1 MRLRVDLECDRCYKK
16 IKKLLCKF
24 PEIRDQIFY
33 EKDNTVEIKVV
44 CCSPGKIRDKLIC
57 KGGKTI
63 KSIEIIVPEKPK
75 TPSEKPKPPP
85 EKPKEAEKPKPL
97 PERPKEPEKPK
108 PPPEKP
114 KEPEKLKPPPEKKEE
129 PKKEEPKDQPKPV
142 VKPPAP
148 APAPAPVPGYPQFY
162 PVAVCCK
169 PCFDLGHGG
178 PCHHGNG
185 IPYQRPSTYDGYVRL
200 VPSYDEP
207 YGGWPSGC
215 RCNRSYGCRCEYFTE
230 ENPACTIM

>member
-1 MRLRVDLECDRCYKK
+1 M
-16 IKKLLCKF
+16 
-24 PEIRDQIFY
+24 
-33 EKDNTVEIKVV
+33 IKVV
-44 CCSPGKIRDKLIC
+44 CCSPHKIREKLIC

-63 KSIEIIVPEKPK
+63 KWIEIIG
-75 TPSEKPKPPP
+75 
-85 EKPKEAEKPKPL
+85 
-97 PERPKEPEKPK
+97 PEKPK
-108 PPPEKP
+108 PPPEKA
-114 KEPEKLKPPPEKKEE
+114 KPPPEKPKEPPPEKTKTPPEKQKPPPEKPKE
-129 PKKEEPKDQPKPV
+129 PPPEKPKPQPE
-142 VKPPAP
+142 KPPEKP
-148 APAPAPVPGYPQFY
+148 KPQPEKPPEKPQKSEKPPAPAPVPGYPQVY

-178 PCHHGNG
+178 PCHHGHG